1 MTQIS
6 TAAGSSHRFA
16 GWASIASG
24 AIGLFA
30 FGALW
35 SGLLTRG
42 GESADHSGDA
52 MFRLH
57 DAGVI
62 LQYLLMI
69 YVVFAIYDI
78 ARRRSVEMSRT
89 TLNVG
94 IGALVFTIL
103 FLLLGSTKVMMDT
116 AYMVPQ
122 GVFGLWLIVV
132 NKTMSG
138 VFSRGLRRLGMVVGV
153 GLILVGTFPIA
164 FNIFVDPVGFLG
176 TLPDDYVDKETL
188 ANNIV
193 HLILLLGSFMGVATL
208 PIWSLLLGIK
218 LQRAAGTVS

>member
-1 MTQIS
+1 
-6 TAAGSSHRFA
+6 
-16 GWASIASG
+16 
-24 AIGLFA
+24 
-30 FGALW
+30 
-35 SGLLTRG
+35 
-42 GESADHSGDA
+42 

-62 LQYLLMI
+62 VQYLLMI
-69 YVVFAIYDI
+69 YVAFAIYAI
-78 ARRRSVEMSRT
+78 TQQRSGEMSKA

-103 FLLLGSTKVMMDT
+103 FLLLGSFKILMDT
-116 AYMVPQ
+116 DYMVPQ

-132 NKTMSG
+132 TRAVSD
-138 VFSRGLRRLGMVVGV
+138 VFSGGLRWLGMVVGA

-176 TLPDDYVDKETL
+176 TLPDNYVDKETD

-208 PIWSLLLGIK
+208 PIWSILLGIK
-218 LQRAAGTVS
+218 LHRSS